1 MKKTVDNINNFGKSV
16 DEIEHLLEG
25 VDTHQ
30 TLIIDNFGA
39 LVNEVGHLRDDV
51 NEHTTLIKDLKKTK
65 HEHIKQLHGLNGM
78 FAILQDSV
86 QCLSTDTK
94 KLSIDTQDLKK
105 TFEIGTTYLKV
116 LVKLGKVLSW
126 ISGTGLVILSILQIL
141 GML

>member
-1 MKKTVDNINNFGKSV
+1 MKKTVDN
-16 DEIEHLLEG
+16 
-25 VDTHQ
+25 
-30 TLIIDNFGA
+30 IDNFGA
-39 LVNEVGHLRDDV
+39 LVNEVSHLREDV
-51 NEHTTLIKDLKKTK
+51 DTHQTLIDDLKKAK
-65 HEHIKQLHGLNGM
+65 HAQNNQLHGLQNM

-94 KLSIDTQDLKK
+94 KLSLDTQDLKK

-116 LVKLGKVLSW
+116 LVKLAKVLSW